1 MSYSILVPI
10 YNVQKYLSRCLDSIL
25 AQANADYEIILVDD
39 GSTDDSG
46 KICDAY
52 CKQHPDKFK
61 VIHKQNQGLLSARRV
76 GIAHAQGEYVCFLD
90 SDDYWMPH
98 TLETID
104 ARLKESH
111 ADVLIFGHSLVDVQ
125 GEVLETNHPCISE
138 GVYTGAKKQLVLETL
153 LETTSMNAIWAKCVR
168 RTCIDSDRD
177 YSPFYSVSSGED
189 LLQTLPIFDRAKTI
203 AVIHT
208 PLYNYMQNAQSITQG
223 KYLER
228 HISSTFLVFREL
240 GTYIEKWNLS
250 QKAYIQRMGLSI
262 LYTIKQLIRRSSGPG
277 AYTIEERNAI
287 LDRLHQDDI
296 LSVIPKYSA
305 SGEPISL
312 QICYYFFSK
321 GNDMLFSLSTSVFGV
336 VYRIK
341 LLLNLKRAM

>member
-1 MSYSILVPI
+1 LRYSILIPI
-10 YNVQKYLSRCLDSIL
+10 YNVQKYLERCLDSIL
-25 AQANADYEIILVDD
+25 AQTNTDYEVILVDD

-46 KICDAY
+46 NICNRY
-52 CKQHPDKFK
+52 CEQYPDKFK

-76 GIAHAQGEYVCFLD
+76 GIVHAQGDYVCFLD

-111 ADVLIFGHSLVDVQ
+111 ADVLIFGHYLVDVQ
-125 GEVLETNHPCISE
+125 GKVLEKNHPCISE
-138 GVYTGAKKQLVLETL
+138 GVYTGAKKQLVLEAL
-153 LETTSMNAIWAKCVR
+153 LETTSINAIWAKCVR

-189 LLQTLPIFDRAKTI
+189 LLQTLPIFDRAETI
-203 AVIHT
+203 VIIHT

-250 QKAYIQRMGLSI
+250 QKAYIQRMGLSVF
-262 LYTIKQLIRRSSGPG
+262 YTIKQLIRRSIGPG
-277 AYTIEERNAI
+277 AYTKEERNAI